1 MSLPRGNFSACSV
14 SDHELLAI
22 GGYSNDDECT
32 GECEILDLR
41 TTRWRPT
48 GPLAQPRAF
57 GAAVGSGQVRG
68 LRCHH
73 LYPCRPSHEAGGLP
87 HTSPAESVAGM
98 MLCAL

>member
-1 MSLPRGNFSACSV
+1 MSLSRGNFSACSV

-41 TTRWRPT
+41 TSKWRAT

-57 GAAVGSGQVRG
+57 GAAVGSGQVCVVG
-68 LRCHH
+68 
-73 LYPCRPSHEAGGLP
+73 
-87 HTSPAESVAGM
+87 TSDSVE
-98 MLCAL
+98 CVS